1 MTEIR
6 HLKHRPA
13 KKSTRRAPT
22 VAKGVCVF
30 LGLLSAAHGQEAV
43 RMSIAGAE
51 AAEARRR
58 AATTMGYYNLKLGPT
73 AWNFGT
79 GLGVEYN
86 SNVNYTESNPEA
98 DLIFRPQLNTRLVWP
113 VSDQNSLNLA
123 LGAGYS
129 AYVKNSKLDRAF
141 ITPGSELSFDIY
153 VGDFWIN
160 LHDRFSIT
168 EDSYQDPT
176 VVGSGNYS
184 QFQNALGVATLWD
197 LNKVIVRVGYD
208 HVNYDSLSGGNGQNS
223 DGQPSGYSEVVST
236 SAGYALK
243 PGMLLGVELGGSLIN
258 YTTATTNTPVS
269 TAKQWN
275 LGGFY
280 DAPVTEYIHFTGHA
294 GYTVYSPDANGAT
307 TTFSDFKGIYAQLD
321 IRHRVNQYME
331 YSLSGGRNI
340 SVAFA
345 GGTIDRYFA
354 DWQASWKI
362 LRKVSLGMSFH
373 YEHGSQVLAGG
384 ETYDQY
390 GPGINLSRPITAKL
404 SSSLGYNFFWRG
416 SDLPGRN
423 YTVNV
428 VSLNFNYAF

>member
-1 MTEIR
+1 VTEIR

-13 KKSTRRAPT
+13 KKSKRRTPT

-30 LGLLSAAHGQEAV
+30 LGLLSAAQGQEAV
-43 RMSIAGAE
+43 RMSMASAE

-58 AATTMGYYNLKLGPT
+58 AATTIGYYNLKLGPT

-86 SNVNYTESNPEA
+86 SNVNNTESNPEG

-113 VSDQNSLNLA
+113 VSEQNSLNLA

-129 AYVKNSKLDRAF
+129 AYVNNPRLDRAF
-141 ITPGSELSFDIY
+141 ITPGSELSFDLY

-168 EDSYQDPT
+168 EDSYQDPSLA
-176 VVGSGNYS
+176 GSGNYS
-184 QFQNALGVATLWD
+184 QFQNALGVATTWD

-223 DGQPSGYSEVVST
+223 GGQPSGYSEVFSS

-243 PGMLLGVELGGSLIN
+243 PGMLLGVELGASLIN
-258 YTTATTNTPVS
+258 YTTTSTNTPFS
-269 TAKQWN
+269 SAKQWN
-275 LGGFY
+275 VGGFY

-294 GYTVYSPDANGAT
+294 GYTVYSPDANGALT
-307 TTFSDFKGIYAQLD
+307 TVSDFTGIYAQLD
-321 IRHRVNQYME
+321 IRHRVNQYVE

-362 LRKVSLGMSFH
+362 LRKVSLGTSFH
-373 YEHGSQVLAGG
+373 YEHGSQVSAGS

-390 GPGINLSRPITAKL
+390 GPGISLSRPITAKL
-404 SSSLGYNFFWRG
+404 SSSLGYNFYWRG
-416 SDLPGRN
+416 SNLPARN

-428 VSLNFNYAF
+428 VSLNLNYAF